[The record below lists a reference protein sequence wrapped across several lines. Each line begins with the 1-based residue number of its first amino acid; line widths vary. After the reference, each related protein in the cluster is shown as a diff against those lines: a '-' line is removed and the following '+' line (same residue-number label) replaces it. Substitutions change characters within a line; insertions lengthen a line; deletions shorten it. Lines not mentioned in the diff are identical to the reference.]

1 MYLNILLCVFIY
13 LYIYINIYVSPN
25 YNTTIVRQSHNIYNQ
40 YDTMPHAYFAT
51 AGNLPRQPKCGG
63 SSSSFRGAESQQQTH
78 AGGDAPYS
86 TLNTAM
92 YITFDIEDADAGDS
106 QADSAEPS
114 VGDINGHNPEQRAS
128 DIEVKHAAAV
138 RVQQRSRAL
147 PLVLHKVVRKGVING
162 ATLPIST
169 THPSTL
175 VGIEG
180 SHASTQEG
188 NLNHLASS
196 SIVLTHAMPFS
207 MFSTP
212 VAIFHVDGTAQAE
225 LNKGLAGI
233 AMQAEAGVFGPHGG
247 FGGHPQRWVEHG
259 VFQTGRELL
268 HGKHGC
274 NDRANND
281 PTLAAVRAFIYR
293 GIQQY
298 VSSAPPDRGA
308 GCRNVFTAR
317 PATCNVGVEE
327 RNKVG

>member
-1 MYLNILLCVFIY
+1 
-13 LYIYINIYVSPN
+13 
-25 YNTTIVRQSHNIYNQ
+25 
-40 YDTMPHAYFAT
+40 
-51 AGNLPRQPKCGG
+51 
-63 SSSSFRGAESQQQTH
+63 
-78 AGGDAPYS
+78 
-86 TLNTAM
+86 
-92 YITFDIEDADAGDS
+92 
-106 QADSAEPS
+106 
-114 VGDINGHNPEQRAS
+114 
-128 DIEVKHAAAV
+128 
-138 RVQQRSRAL
+138 
-147 PLVLHKVVRKGVING
+147 
-162 ATLPIST
+162 
-169 THPSTL
+169 
-175 VGIEG
+175 
-180 SHASTQEG
+180 
-188 NLNHLASS
+188 
-196 SIVLTHAMPFS
+196 

-259 VFQTGRELL
+259 VFQTGRERL

-327 RNKVG
+327 RNKVGHMTLDITSAWINKLHAVHPRFRSESIYQGPHEHMGWGTGISGVYYAAMGWSARNGSGAEDGRFVPPTFKKKSTKFNVMKPIRFAGLDSGSNVSPFESIDPTPGTLLLFPSWLRHSAELHVGDEHRIVVAFNVEIDLGLGGREQKDHEERLRMLPILIPKDQCSANLCE